1 MSAGAYARCALMEE
15 VAMNDQA
22 FLAILAAIALA
33 FEIHAVQNL
42 APVIWGASDGIV
54 SLCTGVDL
62 NAGCSPAEIVAN
74 R

>member
-1 MSAGAYARCALMEE
+1 MSAGAYACCALMEE

-42 APVIWGASDGIV
+42 AP
-54 SLCTGVDL
+54 
-62 NAGCSPAEIVAN
+62 
-74 R
+74 

>member
-1 MSAGAYARCALMEE
+1 MD
-15 VAMNDQA
+15 DQA

-42 APVIWGASDGIV
+42 APVIWGVSEGIV

-62 NAGCSPAEIVAN
+62 NAGCYPVETASN

>member
-1 MSAGAYARCALMEE
+1 
-15 VAMNDQA
+15 MNDQA

-33 FEIHAVQNL
+33 CEVYAVQNL
-42 APVIWGASDGIV
+42 APAIWGVSDGVV

-62 NAGCSPAEIVAN
+62 NTGCYPLENVAN